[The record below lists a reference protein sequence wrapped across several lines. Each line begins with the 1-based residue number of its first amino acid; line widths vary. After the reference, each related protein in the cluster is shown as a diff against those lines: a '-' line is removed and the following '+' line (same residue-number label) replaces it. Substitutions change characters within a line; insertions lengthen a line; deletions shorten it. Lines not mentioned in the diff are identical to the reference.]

1 MSATWSTAALRT
13 GTVPLLTG
21 DGTDACFP
29 CILHPA
35 RPQFVPERLQPHTLL
50 GKPGKN
56 GLVPGVSRRQ
66 T

>member
-1 MSATWSTAALRT
+1 MSATWITAAFRT
-13 GTVPLLTG
+13 GTVPLRTS

-35 RPQFVPERLQPHTLL
+35 RPPFVPERLQPHTSL
-50 GKPGKN
+50 GKLGKN